1 MISAHISTQPRLSRR
16 TFLRAAGVTL
26 TLPWLEAMSPAF
38 ARSAKLVAT
47 RPPRRFV
54 GMSNALGLH
63 GAHLFPEQAGRN
75 YEPSRYLKA
84 IEDLRHEFTVVS
96 GVSHPHVNGGH
107 KAEACILS
115 AAPMAGGNFRNTI
128 SLDQYMAKHLGNETR
143 FPSLI
148 LNAKG
153 GNSPSY
159 TDNGA
164 MIPAEN
170 SPVRL
175 FNRLFVPDTP
185 AAQAQQVRRLH
196 QGRSIMD
203 LVGDEAKAMQRRVGA
218 GDREKLDA
226 YFTSVRDLEQR
237 LAANEGWAQKPKP
250 KISVPPPREVTNS
263 NDLVARQAVMHEV
276 MYLALQTD
284 STRFIT
290 LHTNG
295 GGEVLPIEGVDEGY
309 HQLSHHGL
317 DAEKIEQLALVETA
331 QVAAWGDFIRKLKS
345 TPEGDGTLLD
355 HTMVLFTSNLGNASA
370 HDNRNM
376 PVLFA
381 GGGFRHGQHLAFDKK
396 NNYPLPNL
404 FVSALQRLGL
414 ETDKFATSTGTMS
427 GLDPV

>member
-1 MISAHISTQPRLSRR
+1 VNPIHISTQQHLARR
-16 TFLRAAGVTL
+16 TFLRVAGVTVM
-26 TLPWLEAMSPAF
+26 LPWLEAMTPAF
-38 ARSAKLVAT
+38 ARGTGAAGK
-47 RPPRRFV
+47 PPRRFV
-54 GMSNALGLH
+54 GISNALGLH
-63 GAHLFPEQAGRN
+63 GPHLFPTQAGRN

-84 IEDLRHEFTVVS
+84 IADLRDDFTIIS
-96 GVSHPHVNGGH
+96 GASHPHVGGGH

-143 FPSLI
+143 FPSLV
-148 LNAKG
+148 LNTKSES
-153 GNSPSY
+153 SPSY
-159 TDNGA
+159 TENGS

-175 FNRLFVPDTP
+175 FNRLFIPDT
-185 AAQAQQVRRLH
+185 AEAQAQQVRRLH

-203 LVGDEAKAMQRRVGA
+203 VVGSEAKAMQRRVGA

-226 YFTSVRDLEQR
+226 YFSSVRDLEQR
-237 LAANEGWAQKPKP
+237 LAANESWAQKPKP
-250 KISVPPPREVTNS
+250 KVSAPPPKEVTNS
-263 NDLVARQAVMHEV
+263 NDLIARQNVMHDV
-276 MYLALQTD
+276 IYLALQTD

-295 GGEVLPIEGVDEGY
+295 GGEVIPIEGVEEGY

-317 DAEKIEQLALVETA
+317 DAAKIEQLARVEAA
-331 QVAAWGDFIRKLKS
+331 QVAAWGALVRKLKE
-345 TPEGDGTLLD
+345 TREGDGTLLD
-355 HTMVLFTSNLGNASA
+355 HTMLLLTSNLGNASA
-370 HDNRNM
+370 HDNKNM

-381 GGGFRHGQHLAFDKK
+381 GGGFRHGQHLAFDRK

-414 ETDKFATSTGTMS
+414 ESEKFATSTGTMR
-427 GLDPV
+427 GLEPV

>member
-1 MISAHISTQPRLSRR
+1 MHAVHISTGPRLTRR

-26 TLPWLEAMSPAF
+26 MLPWLEAMTPVFGRDA
-38 ARSAKLVAT
+38 AKRV

-54 GMSNALGLH
+54 GVSNALGLH
-63 GAHLFPEQAGRN
+63 GPHLFPAQAGRD
-75 YEPSRYLKA
+75 YEPSRYLKGIA
-84 IEDLRHEFTVVS
+84 DLRNDFTVIS
-96 GVSHPHVNGGH
+96 GASHPHVSGGH

-115 AAPMAGGNFRNTI
+115 GAPMAGGNFRNTI

-143 FPSLI
+143 FSSLV
-148 LNAKG
+148 LNTKG
-153 GNSPSY
+153 ENSPSY
-159 TDNGA
+159 TENGS
-164 MIPAEN
+164 MIPAES

-185 AAQAQQVRRLH
+185 EAQAQQVRRLH

-203 LVGDEAKAMQRRVGA
+203 LVADEAKAMQRRVGA

-237 LAANEGWAQKPKP
+237 LAANEGWAQRPKP
-250 KISVPPPREVTNS
+250 KVSVPPPKEVTNA
-263 NDLVARQAVMHEV
+263 NDLIARQNVMHDV
-276 MYLALQTD
+276 MFLALQTD

-295 GGEVLPIEGVDEGY
+295 GGEVVPIEGVEEGY

-317 DAEKIEQLALVETA
+317 DAEKIEQLARIEAA
-331 QVAAWGDFIRKLKS
+331 QVASWGAFVRKLKE
-345 TPEGDGTLLD
+345 TPEGEGTLLD
-355 HTMVLFTSNLGNASA
+355 HTMVLLTSNLGNASS

-381 GGGFRHGQHLAFDKK
+381 GGGFRHGQHLAFDRK

-404 FVSALQRLGL
+404 FVSALQRLGM
-414 ETDKFATSTGTMS
+414 ETEKFATSTGTLQ
-427 GLDPV
+427 GLDVA